1 MPGVPSAHEEL
12 LRRGQ
17 GTRTGVGAQGL
28 GFIRRGQG
36 CRAPRASPHLDPR
49 LLGGGRWA
57 LAQRLGAGGGV
68 PAWEMGWGWIREESE
83 AMLRSVL
90 CRRGELAS
98 GRWDLSGF
106 RKQ

>member
-1 MPGVPSAHEEL
+1 M
-12 LRRGQ
+12 
-17 GTRTGVGAQGL
+17 
-28 GFIRRGQG
+28 
-36 CRAPRASPHLDPR
+36 
-49 LLGGGRWA
+49 
-57 LAQRLGAGGGV
+57 

-83 AMLRSVL
+83 AKLRSVL